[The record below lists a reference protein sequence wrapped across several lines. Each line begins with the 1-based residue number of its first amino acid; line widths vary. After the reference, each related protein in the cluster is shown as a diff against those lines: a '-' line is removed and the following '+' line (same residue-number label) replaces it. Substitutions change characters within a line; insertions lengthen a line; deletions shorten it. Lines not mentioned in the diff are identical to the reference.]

1 MVSKRTMIARNGA
14 GRLALVLFL
23 LIGSVAQGSEP
34 DAAPTGPSLANDPVL
49 SDFVRDA
56 LATRPEMARAQAEV
70 DAERERVPQA
80 RALPDPMLSFGIQND
95 GFRGIQIGKM
105 EGSFVSI
112 MASQTFP
119 WHGKRGLRGDVTAL
133 GARQAEADA
142 DRARLTVQAEVARA
156 YLDLLLARDQLALL
170 ARLEDLWSQAEGMA
184 RVRYETGDGAQS
196 DLLRAQL
203 ERSRLKQRRWA
214 LAAEEQ
220 RRIAV
225 LNRLR
230 GHTVDEA
237 VATSRSLADLP
248 DPAVPEVAAAWADAE
263 TRSPELRRWQLD
275 QERSSR
281 LTDLARK
288 DTWPDLTVSAAV
300 MPRGGDFPPMWQA
313 GLSFPLPAWAGSKQS
328 RAVAEGRLRET
339 ASLQGA
345 EATRQLLRQRVAER
359 VALLDALVNTNRLY
373 RSELLI
379 QSEVTVTSTMA
390 QYQVGRIAFASVL
403 EAITGHV
410 ADLNAYLESAAAAQ
424 RLDIAQAE
432 VSLDAD
438 AGLAAAGMSGS
449 PVPGAGAMGAGSS
462 PSAAEG
468 SPAAAGGQGPGS
480 MKRM

>member
-49 SDFVRDA
+49 ADFVRDA
-56 LATRPEMARAQAEV
+56 LATRPELARAQAEV

-248 DPAVPEVAAAWADAE
+248 DPAVP
-263 TRSPELRRWQLD
+263 
-275 QERSSR
+275 
-281 LTDLARK
+281 
-288 DTWPDLTVSAAV
+288 
-300 MPRGGDFPPMWQA
+300 
-313 GLSFPLPAWAGSKQS
+313 
-328 RAVAEGRLRET
+328 
-339 ASLQGA
+339 
-345 EATRQLLRQRVAER
+345 
-359 VALLDALVNTNRLY
+359 
-373 RSELLI
+373 
-379 QSEVTVTSTMA
+379 
-390 QYQVGRIAFASVL
+390 
-403 EAITGHV
+403 
-410 ADLNAYLESAAAAQ
+410 
-424 RLDIAQAE
+424 
-432 VSLDAD
+432 
-438 AGLAAAGMSGS
+438 
-449 PVPGAGAMGAGSS
+449 
-462 PSAAEG
+462 
-468 SPAAAGGQGPGS
+468 
-480 MKRM
+480 